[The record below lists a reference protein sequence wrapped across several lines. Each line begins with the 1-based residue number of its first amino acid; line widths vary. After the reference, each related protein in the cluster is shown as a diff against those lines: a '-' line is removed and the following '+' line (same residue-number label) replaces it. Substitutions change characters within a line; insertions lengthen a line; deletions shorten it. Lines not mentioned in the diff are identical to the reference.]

1 LDHEMGA
8 RRRARELAL
17 KALYRADLTGEDMVR
32 SLDSVMELLTK
43 GDPGEDL
50 PPRGAQEPVPRE
62 VWEFARRLV
71 CGVKE
76 KLPLLDEVIDES
88 AEHWKLERMTIVD
101 RNILRLGAY
110 ELLFCPDIPE
120 RVSLN
125 EAVEL
130 GKKFGT
136 EDSPSFVNGIL
147 DHIVKVGKLEHSK
160 EMPGSEGV
168 AGTRS

>member
-1 LDHEMGA
+1 MGA

-32 SLDSVMELLTK
+32 SLDSVVELLGK
-43 GDPGEDL
+43 GDPGEDNIG
-50 PPRGAQEPVPRE
+50 REHQGSISRE

-76 KLPLLDEVIDES
+76 KLPLLDELIDES

-120 RVSLN
+120 KVSIN

-130 GKKFGT
+130 GKKFGA
-136 EDSPSFVNGIL
+136 EDSPSFVNGVL
-147 DHIVKVGKLEHSK
+147 DRIVKLEKSGHSHK
-160 EMPGSEGV
+160 MPGSEEI
-168 AGTRS
+168 AGTRI